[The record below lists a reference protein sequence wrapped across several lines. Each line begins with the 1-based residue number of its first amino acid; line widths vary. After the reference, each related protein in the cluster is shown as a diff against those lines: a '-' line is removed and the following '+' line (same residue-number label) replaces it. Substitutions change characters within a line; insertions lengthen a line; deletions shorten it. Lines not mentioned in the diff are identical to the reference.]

1 MCVYNTL
8 VVHGD
13 ECSQFN
19 LAFSLEETPTFGRGS
34 SRKPAMTAKTLRDHN
49 WAVPI
54 SDKTIYIV
62 GPGHFQNS
70 LMASSLSQATGAK
83 CVAVECLGS
92 VPSQDDDNRDN
103 RCLILWDCLGKV
115 QSCLLG
121 CDLIVKEGFAHSLL
135 ALFNVS
141 ETLHVEE
148 AAIPYGVKGFFY
160 EQDSMQT
167 FEKGVRAIF
176 QGELWIPRKILAEY
190 MKKNTSKSQAR
201 KMKKSDA
208 NLTSREREILLL
220 LTSGAKNADIAK
232 KLYVSP
238 HTVRTHLHNVYR
250 KTGVSDRFQ
259 AILWAA
265 ENL

>member
-1 MCVYNTL
+1 
-8 VVHGD
+8 
-13 ECSQFN
+13 
-19 LAFSLEETPTFGRGS
+19 
-34 SRKPAMTAKTLRDHN
+34 MTAKTLRHN
-49 WAVPI
+49 NWTAPI

-62 GPGHFQNS
+62 GPGQLQNS

-83 CVAVECLGS
+83 CLVVESLER
-92 VPSQDDDNRDN
+92 VPRKDDGDGNN
-103 RCLILWDCLGKV
+103 RCLVLWDCLGK
-115 QSCLLG
+115 SLEGCLLG
-121 CDLIVKEGFAHSLL
+121 CSLIEKEGFNHILL

-141 ETLHVEE
+141 ETLGVEE
-148 AAIPYGVKGFFY
+148 IAIPYVVQGFFY
-160 EQDSMQT
+160 EQDSMKT
-167 FEKGVRAIF
+167 FEKGIRAIF

-220 LTSGAKNADIAK
+220 LASGAKNADIAK

-250 KTGVSDRFQ
+250 KIDVPDRFQ